1 MRINVVVG
9 NICVHNIYFVRCVN
23 IKLYANEVLAFTQH
37 NWNDFGMWKLV
48 VQEEI
53 HKQDE

>member
-9 NICVHNIYFVRCVN
+9 NICVHNIHSVRCVN

-37 NWNDFGMWKLV
+37 DFGMWMLV

>member
-9 NICVHNIYFVRCVN
+9 NICVHNIHSVRCVN